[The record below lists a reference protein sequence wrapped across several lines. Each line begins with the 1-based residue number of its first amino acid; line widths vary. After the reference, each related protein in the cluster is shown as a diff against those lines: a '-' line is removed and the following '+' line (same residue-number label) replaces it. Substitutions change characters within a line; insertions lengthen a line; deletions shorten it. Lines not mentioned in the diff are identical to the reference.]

1 MPLALRCDIVSKNG
15 AVAQLGERLHG
26 MQEVVSSTL
35 IGSIERKTRGT
46 IHWKETCM
54 LASKHSKHQCAFT
67 LIELLVVIAIIGL
80 LLAVIIPALR
90 TAKTIAAA
98 AVCLANESQMIK
110 AWLQY
115 AEDNKSNIVDG
126 DTGDVV
132 SDPGYM
138 NYSIGGSI
146 VRVWCW
152 VGRPM
157 GPQKQDVNKTLDDE
171 IRGLQAGA
179 LWPYLEAQDVYNCPV
194 DKRFLKPATYK
205 GNNPNNYDPD
215 WKGGYRS
222 YSIGKVLSKRPA
234 GGTGEDACTVS
245 KLSEFTVPGSKIV
258 FLEESDGFGWN
269 HRTWNMN
276 LNIPKWVDPFSIW
289 HNGSSTLAFA
299 DGHAER
305 HKWES
310 KNTLEMAKAQQKD
323 WPATNPNG
331 TVSEDYL
338 WFKRSYIPGR

>member
-1 MPLALRCDIVSKNG
+1 MLISKP
-15 AVAQLGERLHG
+15 
-26 MQEVVSSTL
+26 T
-35 IGSIERKTRGT
+35 
-46 IHWKETCM
+46 TCRR
-54 LASKHSKHQCAFT
+54 AFT

-115 AEDNKSNIVDG
+115 AGDYDSNIADG

-132 SDPGYM
+132 SDPGY
-138 NYSIGGSI
+138 NNFPP
-146 VRVWCW
+146 RVWCW

-157 GPQKQDVNKTLDDE
+157 GPQRQDVNKTVEDE
-171 IRGLQAGA
+171 VRGLQAGA
-179 LWPYLEAQDVYNCPV
+179 LWSYLEAQDVYNCPI
-194 DKRFLKPATYK
+194 DKRYLKPATYK
-205 GNNPNNYDPD
+205 GNSANNYDPD

-222 YSIGKVLSKRPA
+222 YSIGKVLSKRSA
-234 GGTGEDACTVS
+234 SGTGEDDHTVS
-245 KLSEFTVPGSKIV
+245 KISEFTVPGSKIV
-258 FLEESDGFGWN
+258 FLEESDGYGWN

-276 LNIPKWVDPFSIW
+276 LNTPKWVDPFAIW

-305 HKWES
+305 HKWVS
-310 KNTLEMAKAQQKD
+310 KNTLEMAEAQQKD

-331 TVSEDYL
+331 TASEDYL
-338 WFKRSYIPGR
+338 WFKRAYIPGK